1 LRVWSERKNHAI
13 YFVREFSTQFFR
25 FLFFVLALRIG
36 THVGNATL
44 FFFEEDGAMF
54 GILFRPRKEKRPERP
69 TVRLTLESLERRDVL
84 SPADVSVAFDALPT
98 AMNNLEASLAPRPTD
113 FNTVQSNINTV
124 SKDIVTLILGASDF
138 TVPSRLQIDNALVVN
153 GLRLVFD
160 GFNTFPAIPSSQ
172 FVQIERLGS
181 LAVERGAI
189 DFLIAGF
196 FPQTSGDAV
205 LT

>member
-1 LRVWSERKNHAI
+1 
-13 YFVREFSTQFFR
+13 
-25 FLFFVLALRIG
+25 
-36 THVGNATL
+36 L

-54 GILFRPRKEKRPERP
+54 GKLFRPRKQKRPERP

-84 SPADVSVAFDALPT
+84 SPADVSAAFHALPT
-98 AMNNLEASLAPRPTD
+98 DMNNLEASLSPRPTD
-113 FNTVQSNINTV
+113 FNTVQVNINTV
-124 SKDIVTLILGASDF
+124 SNDIVTLILGASGF
-138 TVPSRLQIDNALVVN
+138 AAPSRLQIDNALVVD
-153 GLRLVFD
+153 GLRLVFN

-181 LAVERGAI
+181 LALERGAI
-189 DFLIAGF
+189 DFLVTGF